1 VAVKVPTLNIQGK
14 SGLFTNNIAKSHH
27 FQNKTSQI
35 KKSQIKAPQSGSSK
49 DGTSINKDVSLHKLS
64 TEEITQ
70 YLQQAAQLHVPT
82 NINIENINYYPFSQ
96 FEQTSQ
102 EKPRPVYSGKLSVN
116 DNILSF
122 SIDDK
127 NKLLPSLFSTTLT
140 PKGTNFTATVN
151 TELFF
156 LQEFLTIHQIP
167 LPVTM
172 DSGEVIHGRLN
183 SQIQWQNEALIID
196 NQLNNVAIDF
206 SLLNIAQTAT
216 LTPPATVQKTDLLH
230 INATLA
236 WKMHLTKEKIDF
248 DFEKHSR
255 ISLNYSDEKLAKLF
269 LAQSISPKITALL
282 TDNPTKG
289 ITILPFGNIKVNL
302 VNSTLLITELTVKTL
317 NTSQPTQVEFA
328 DISFDYGSSK
338 TKETVK
344 NKATFT
350 LDSQLNMAELRNYSS
365 HPINIHTVGTIEHSQ
380 LGWQIHLT
388 PATNIELTNISLTAF
403 AEGKAEQRAKQQ
415 IKEKQNKR
423 LIKSFS
429 SLFQGVITINNKGK
443 TTIALTLNSQANLL
457 QLSNN
462 MQINKLQIIA
472 KINSDFDNVDANAS
486 IIADNVEVTKL
497 TINGELARP
506 FIQLSANNIL
516 LTDLLS
522 LQLAL
527 PVPVELIDGE
537 VSYYVKGQLT
547 DIENLRNNEM
557 SSLISLKSVTGKID
571 DTWLQELNWQQK
583 FILKNNQV
591 KTLLNDKNNLNIEL
605 IELAS
610 PITNLSLNTQINSQN
625 NELALIAKDIQGE
638 ILGGSFSIPDIR
650 WPINTKHSVNVQLT
664 NIDLEEV
671 LALDQKQGIVVT
683 GRISGLLPL
692 TFDGKNVTIEQGEL
706 HNISRGLIQVIN
718 NPAVEELKTS
728 NSQLKLAFDAL
739 QNLHYHQLSSDV
751 SMRDDGYM
759 LLETIING
767 RNPDLDNDVNLN
779 LNLSYDLLGLLE
791 SMSITE
797 RLEQNIIKD
806 LQKH

>member
-1 VAVKVPTLNIQGK
+1 
-14 SGLFTNNIAKSHH
+14 
-27 FQNKTSQI
+27 
-35 KKSQIKAPQSGSSK
+35 
-49 DGTSINKDVSLHKLS
+49 
-64 TEEITQ
+64 
-70 YLQQAAQLHVPT
+70 
-82 NINIENINYYPFSQ
+82 
-96 FEQTSQ
+96 
-102 EKPRPVYSGKLSVN
+102 
-116 DNILSF
+116 
-122 SIDDK
+122 
-127 NKLLPSLFSTTLT
+127 
-140 PKGTNFTATVN
+140 
-151 TELFF
+151 
-156 LQEFLTIHQIP
+156 
-167 LPVTM
+167 
-172 DSGEVIHGRLN
+172 
-183 SQIQWQNEALIID
+183 
-196 NQLNNVAIDF
+196 
-206 SLLNIAQTAT
+206 
-216 LTPPATVQKTDLLH
+216 
-230 INATLA
+230 
-236 WKMHLTKEKIDF
+236 
-248 DFEKHSR
+248 
-255 ISLNYSDEKLAKLF
+255 
-269 LAQSISPKITALL
+269 
-282 TDNPTKG
+282 
-289 ITILPFGNIKVNL
+289 
-302 VNSTLLITELTVKTL
+302 LITELTVKTL

-388 PATNIELTNISLTAF
+388 PATNIELTNISLTAL

-537 VSYYVKGQLT
+537 VSYHVKGQLT
-547 DIENLRNNEM
+547 DVENLRNNEM